1 VTGRILVELNRAD
14 AEELV
19 RGQEWVA
26 ACRRAWLR
34 AADVAA
40 RHWRGELRLHDL
52 EAEAHDRYRQALL
65 TFAMAAERIAIPVDL
80 ALERRRAIETAPH
93 GGLLQ

>member
-65 TFAMAAERIAIPVDL
+65 TFAAAAERIAIPVDL